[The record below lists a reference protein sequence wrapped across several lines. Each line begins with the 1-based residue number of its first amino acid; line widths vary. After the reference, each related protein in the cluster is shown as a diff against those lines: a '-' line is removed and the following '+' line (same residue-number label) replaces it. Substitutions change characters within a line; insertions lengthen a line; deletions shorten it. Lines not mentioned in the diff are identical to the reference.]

1 MYSLMVVDDEY
12 NIRRGLVTSV
22 DWASIQVQV
31 VAEARDGQ
39 EALEQA
45 RLHRPDLV
53 VTDISM
59 DDMDGLTFTE
69 ALLKERPRTKVLI
82 LSGFGEFGYAQRAL
96 ELKVSSYLLKP
107 VTPEDLL
114 AKVAEAIEVLEKER
128 DQSRRLGESE
138 FDLGE
143 AGAGRTVL
151 RRAREYL
158 ETHYENPEVSLDS
171 LADHLG
177 LTPAYL
183 SKLFKA
189 GTGRNWGDEL
199 LALRMDKAKQLLRD
213 TNLKSSEVGA
223 HVGYRNPQYFATAFR
238 RAVGLTP
245 TEFRERAE

>member
-22 DWASIQVQV
+22 DWASIQVLV

-45 RLHRPDLV
+45 RVHRPDLV
-53 VTDISM
+53 LTDISM

-69 ALLKERPRTKVLI
+69 ALLKERPRTKVVI

-96 ELKVSSYLLKP
+96 ELKVFAYLLKP

-114 AKVAEAIEVLEKER
+114 TKMAEAIEVLEKER
-128 DQSRRLGESE
+128 LQSRRLGESDY
-138 FDLGE
+138 DLAE
-143 AGAGRTVL
+143 AGAGRSVI

-158 ETHYENPEVSLDS
+158 EAHYGDPLLSLES
-171 LADHLG
+171 LADHLH
-177 LTPAYL
+177 LTSAYL

-189 GTGRNWGDEL
+189 ETGRNWGDEL

-223 HVGYRNPQYFATAFR
+223 QVGYQNPQYFATAFR
-238 RAVGLTP
+238 RSVGLTP